1 MQTSISAQ
9 NARIFFGLSGVHQSS
24 PWPDALICRFEIML
38 AASSPTLPRDIVDRA
53 IHMRE

>member
-1 MQTSISAQ
+1 MQTS
-9 NARIFFGLSGVHQSS
+9 IFFGLSGVHQSS